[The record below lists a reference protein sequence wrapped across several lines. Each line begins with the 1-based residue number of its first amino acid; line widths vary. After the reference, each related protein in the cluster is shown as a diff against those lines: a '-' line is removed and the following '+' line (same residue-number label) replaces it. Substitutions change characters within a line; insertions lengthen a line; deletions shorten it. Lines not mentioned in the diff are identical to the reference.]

1 MQWRCTAYIIVNSKH
16 TSVSVCVCLFALC
29 IYVHIHHALSTCPVA
44 TILNC
49 TDNQYIF
56 YSQARKYNTNGF
68 SAELFLSSYLSR
80 PPFVLTL
87 KWNVFCV
94 HAANVNANQYS
105 HTFASM
111 HTFMHGM
118 RHWLKQCKS
127 NRIATIVHATNDAM
141 RCCWTVLNR
150 ILRNNECSECR
161 AGQNICFGAVEFEI
175 GNESNVSVRE
185 RLYVWMRVVFSF
197 SILNVHWD

>member
-16 TSVSVCVCLFALC
+16 TSVSVCVFVCAVYICAHTSRALDVSRCNNIKLYRQPIHILFTSPKIQYKRFLGGT
-29 IYVHIHHALSTCPVA
+29 LS
-44 TILNC
+44 
-49 TDNQYIF
+49 
-56 YSQARKYNTNGF
+56 
-68 SAELFLSSYLSR
+68 LFLSLSSSLR
-80 PPFVLTL
+80 PHSKMKCVLCACGECECEPILT
-87 KWNVFCV
+87 
-94 HAANVNANQYS
+94 Y
-105 HTFASM
+105 TFASM

-127 NRIATIVHATNDAM
+127 NTIATIVHATNDAM

-175 GNESNVSVRE
+175 GNESNISVRE